1 MKNKYVSRLVGLF
14 FVLALISTTCGW
26 IPFTAPFTIHSV
38 PEGAAV
44 YKTGGTTP
52 VGTTPY
58 KSHIFHLERTY
69 EVRMDG
75 FFNEPVLVDY
85 NAAKDIYV
93 KLRALPVLLYTKP
106 DADVYAA
113 GSDTPLGNTPLEMD
127 VYHEDRT
134 YTLKAKDYYDKEITI
149 GLATETPMVL
159 ELERRPIIS
168 LTTVPE
174 GTEIYE
180 NDALC
185 ATSTMTEEILTNRT
199 FELRKE
205 GYFKKTVE
213 LTSSSPY
220 EMTVELIPL
229 PVISIQ
235 SVPDGATVYLV
246 GDDKP
251 LGNAPLSLTI
261 EKATRFE
268 VRADRY
274 YPETFTVEPK
284 TQTAKAMLNAMPYVT
299 ITSDPAGAEVYLA
312 GKLLGTTPLE
322 QLIEK
327 ETAYEI
333 RQEGYL
339 PQTVTLTGKDAQPVI
354 TLETVPVVAEEVE
367 AVVEAPVAAEEE
379 AEKAPAQPGMNLP
392 LIGGIAAAVVA
403 ALLFF
408 VLKKKKTA

>member
-1 MKNKYVSRLVGLF
+1 MKTKCVSRLVSLF

-38 PEGAAV
+38 PEGAGV
-44 YKTGGTTP
+44 YKVGGTTP

-58 KSHIFHLERTY
+58 KSHIFHFDRTY

-85 NAAKDIYV
+85 NAAEDIFV

-134 YTLKAKDYYDKEITI
+134 YTLKVKDYYDKEITI
-149 GLATETPMVL
+149 GLSTKTPMVL
-159 ELERRPIIS
+159 ELDRRPIIT

-180 NDALC
+180 NDALF
-185 ATSTMTEEILTNRT
+185 ATSSMTEEILTSRT

-213 LTSSSPY
+213 LTSTSPY
-220 EMTVELIPL
+220 EMTVELILL

-246 GDDKP
+246 GDNKP
-251 LGNAPLSLTI
+251 LGKAPLKLTI
-261 EKATRFE
+261 EKATSFE

-284 TQTAKAMLNAMPYVT
+284 TQTAKAILNAMPYVT

-327 ETAYEI
+327 ETTYEI
-333 RQEGYL
+333 RMDGYL
-339 PQTVTLTGKDAQPVI
+339 PQTVTLNGKDAQPVI
-354 TLETVPVVAEEVE
+354 ALETVPVVVEEVV
-367 AVVEAPVAAEEE
+367 AVEAPVVVEETPAE
-379 AEKAPAQPGMNLP
+379 QGMNLP
-392 LIGGIAAAVVA
+392 LIGGIAAAVIVGLVLLIA
-403 ALLFF
+403 A
-408 VLKKKKTA
+408 LKKKKTA

>member
-1 MKNKYVSRLVGLF
+1 MKKQCVSRLVSLF

-44 YKTGGTTP
+44 YRAGGTTP

-58 KSHIFHLERTY
+58 KSHIFHFERTY

-85 NAAKDIYV
+85 NAAEDIFV

-113 GSDTPLGNTPLEMD
+113 GSDTPLGNTPLDMD

-149 GLATETPMVL
+149 GLATKTPMVI
-159 ELERRPIIS
+159 ELDRRPIIT

-180 NDALC
+180 NDTLF
-185 ATSTMTEEILTNRT
+185 ATGTMTEEILTNRT

-213 LTSSSPY
+213 LTSTSPY
-220 EMTVELIPL
+220 EMSVELVPL
-229 PVISIQ
+229 PVITIQ
-235 SVPDGATVYLV
+235 SVPEGATVYMV

-251 LGNAPLSLTI
+251 LGKAPLKLTI
-261 EKATRFE
+261 EKATSFE
-268 VRADRY
+268 VKADRY

-299 ITSDPAGAEVYLA
+299 LTSAPAGAEVYLD

-327 ETAYEI
+327 ETTYEI

-339 PQTVTLTGKDAQPVI
+339 PQTVTLNGKDAQPVI
-354 TLETVPVVAEEVE
+354 TLKTVPVVEEVV
-367 AVVEAPVAAEEE
+367 AVEAPVVAEDEE
-379 AEKAPAQPGMNLP
+379 VPAEQGMNLP
-392 LIGGIAAAVVA
+392 LIGGIAAVVVA

-408 VLKKKKTA
+408 ILKKKKAA